1 MQIVHSER
9 VLPEVAQWADELA
22 QIRREVHRYP
32 ELRFDT
38 EKTVERIV
46 TLLKRWGLTQID
58 VETVP
63 GGVIAVVEGDR
74 PGATVAL
81 RADIDGLPMN
91 DTSGTAWASCR
102 EGCAHTCGHD
112 GHQTWLMGALR
123 HLQANN
129 QFPGRVVGIFQPAEE
144 SGEGAQAVVASGVL
158 TKYDVKEIYGAH
170 TEPNLE
176 KGQIGFKEGPLQAS
190 VDLWWV
196 DIEGVGTHGGRP
208 HLGIDPIVAGAQ
220 IVSAV
225 QTIVSRRVN
234 PIEPSVVSVC
244 SINAGRYEAGN
255 IVPQRLT
262 MSGTSRLFAPA
273 MRDLVE
279 TKFRQLVTTI
289 AEAND
294 CTATIRYDR
303 CAPAV
308 NNDPEL
314 TRALVAIAQETI
326 GAEHVNPAIDA
337 MLSSEDFSHYQQQIP
352 GVMFRVGVRDAE
364 HTKSVHHPGFDF
376 NDEVL
381 PLVVTL
387 FSTFARRR
395 LQALS

>member
-1 MQIVHSER
+1 MQIVHADR
-9 VLPEVAQWADELA
+9 VLPEVAEWADELA
-22 QIRREVHRYP
+22 QIRREIHRNP

-46 TLLKRWGLTQID
+46 TLLKQWGVTQID
-58 VETVP
+58 VDTVP
-63 GGVIAVVEGDR
+63 GGVVAVVEGNR
-74 PGATVAL
+74 PGVTVAV
-81 RADIDGLPMN
+81 RADIDALPMP
-91 DTSGTAWASCR
+91 DMSGSAWASCCDGR
-102 EGCAHTCGHD
+102 AHTCGHD
-112 GHQTWLMGALR
+112 GHQTWLMGTLR
-123 HLQANN
+123 HLQAYNN
-129 QFPGRVVGIFQPAEE
+129 FPGRVVGIFQPAEE
-144 SGEGAQAVVASGVL
+144 TGEGAFKVVQAGVL
-158 TKYDVKEIYGAH
+158 EQYDVKEIYAAH
-170 TEPNLE
+170 TEPNLN
-176 KGQIGFKEGPLQAS
+176 KGMIGFKEGPLQAS
-190 VDLWWV
+190 VDMWWV

-225 QTIVSRRVN
+225 QTVVSRRVN
-234 PIEPSVVSVC
+234 PIEPAVLSVC

-255 IVPQRLT
+255 VVPQRLT

-308 NNDPEL
+308 NNDPAL
-314 TRALVAIAQETI
+314 TRALVAIAQDAF
-326 GAEHVNPAIDA
+326 GAENINPAIDA
-337 MLSSEDFSHYQQQIP
+337 MLSSEDFSHYQQRVP
-352 GVMFRVGVRDAE
+352 GVMIRIGVRDE
-364 HTKSVHHPGFDF
+364 NHTLSVHHPGFDF

-381 PLVVTL
+381 PLAVSM
-387 FSTFARRR
+387 FSLITRRR
-395 LQALS
+395 LEVLS